1 MRMNPEIRKSMI
13 AFRERVG
20 ATMRDMAKFAE
31 CSYTIIYGVERLGW
45 ITHPRI
51 AARIAHAYKIGVDGY
66 NDLVHKDH
74 RADVLPERVGA
85 PKTVDWVK
93 YAKQNRISYGHDYR
107 NE

>member
-1 MRMNPEIRKSMI
+1 MNPEIRKSMT
-13 AFRERVG
+13 AYRKRVG
-20 ATMRDMAKFAE
+20 ATMHDMAKFAE

-74 RADVLPERVGA
+74 HVEVLPERGKA
-85 PKTVDWVK
+85 PKHSEWVE
-93 YAKQNRISYGHDYR
+93 YAKRNRLFYGRAH
-107 NE
+107 